1 MPKKKI
7 DVIENVKK
15 QYVRMALESGRM
27 TSIANKAGI
36 SRGTLKKWM
45 DEYEEEVRD
54 AMEDE
59 GVTVLSENPSKDELL
74 AKYEQA
80 MKLLGEKE
88 LEVAML
94 KNLLKKSP
102 PL

>member
-7 DVIENVKK
+7 DVIEDVKK

-36 SRGTLKKWM
+36 SRATLRKWM

-54 AMEDE
+54 AMEVE

-102 PL
+102 PR